1 MYEYWDIASQP
12 SKVLTTADET
22 IGAIASICQ
31 RAHAKAWLFG
41 SHAKGSAH
49 FGSDI
54 DVAVLGDDFDSIEES
69 VEALDTVFLVDLV
82 DLSLPHKKG
91 IEDAWISIA

>member
-1 MYEYWDIASQP
+1 M
-12 SKVLTTADET
+12 LTTADET
-22 IGAIASICQ
+22 ISAVASICQ
-31 RAHAKAWLFG
+31 GAHARAWLFG
-41 SHAKGSAH
+41 SHAKGSVH

-54 DVAVLGDDFDSIEES
+54 DIAVLGDDFDFIEES

-82 DLSLPHKKG
+82 DLNLPHKKG